1 MFYVIEDSKW
11 HCIYPTQRRRRPGRA
26 EVIRG
31 PAELVM
37 FCLYLCK
44 GFSQTDRITIYLAL
58 VSGIDFTQSPLLI
71 PPPPSLWLYVYPN
84 IDIAC
89 ITPFENSGC

>member
-71 PPPPSLWLYVYPN
+71 PPPPP
-84 IDIAC
+84 
-89 ITPFENSGC
+89 SGYMYIRILILPV